1 MPSRLEA
8 FTTEDPT
15 NSQLALAL
23 QDYREQVDTAMLDE
37 AVPVYDRIQ
46 SIAASQ
52 RDKWA
57 PFRANPTIKRI
68 QRAEHSP
75 TLVLNAYA
83 RSNRWSTIGRRL
95 IVGYLDLE
103 NPWVIKRLSAVSSP
117 EQEGQ
122 LGIAA
127 RFATAQVIHHT
138 HSWEHSSYGQSSS
151 RSETAPVTSDASD
164 SPYEVA
170 LSGPSGSEN
179 FALRLASITDSVHV
193 GFEAIYNALDKHPD
207 ERQRAALHVA
217 TTMAF
222 SKLVPKPE

>member
-37 AVPVYDRIQ
+37 TVPVYDRIHSVVVTQ
-46 SIAASQ
+46 KDEWHPYRSNSGIERMQNA
-52 RDKWA
+52 
-57 PFRANPTIKRI
+57 I
-68 QRAEHSP
+68 HSP
-75 TLVLNAYA
+75 TLIVNAH
-83 RSNRWSTIGRRL
+83 SNSGRFHTIGQRL
-95 IVGYLDLE
+95 VVGYLDLE
-103 NPWVIKRLSAVSSP
+103 NPWAIKRLSAVSSY

-127 RFATAQVIHHT
+127 RFATAQFIHHT
-138 HSWEHSSYGQSSS
+138 YEWEHSSYGQSSS
-151 RSETAPVTSDASD
+151 RSETSPVIGDASD
-164 SPYEVA
+164 SEYEVA
-170 LSGPSGSEN
+170 LSGPNGSEN
-179 FALRLASITDSVHV
+179 FALRLASITDFVHV
-193 GFEAIYNALDKHPD
+193 GFEAIYSALNKHPD